1 MATASEN
8 TEIALL
14 KNDFGNMKLVV
25 DEIRGDVKTMLGVM
39 ATMPQN
45 FVTVEVFAAYKLAQV
60 AELSAF
66 RKKSWA
72 QNFLSALAGVVLTAL
87 VGVMIYLLFH
97 HQVIVHNVSK

>member
-14 KNDFGNMKLVV
+14 KQDFGNMKLVM
-25 DEIRGDVKTMLGVM
+25 DEIRGDVKTVLGVV

-45 FVTVEVFAAYKLAQV
+45 FVTVEVFAAYKLAMETEI
-60 AELSAF
+60 AGL

-72 QNFLSALAGVVLTAL
+72 QNVLSAGAGVVLTAL
-87 VGVMIYLLFH
+87 ISALIYLLFL
-97 HQVIVHNVSK
+97 HQIVTP